1 MSRFLSAEAARLAP
15 YIPGEQPRT
24 QLIKLN
30 TNESPFPPSPAVA
43 AAVSEQVKRLRL
55 YNDNE
60 CTALKA
66 AIAEQYGLA
75 PAQVLPSNGSDEVLA
90 FALRAFCGA
99 GKPLAFADIT
109 YGFYEVWANLFGIGA
124 RRIPLAEDFSVR
136 PEDYFGLGCTI
147 VLANPNAPTGLV
159 LPPAEIERI
168 LDANPNDIVIID
180 EAYADF
186 APESCLSLLQTHE
199 NLLLV
204 RTFSKSR
211 SLAGG
216 RLGFALGSEALI
228 ADLARVKDSFNPYN
242 VNSLTQ
248 AAGTAAM
255 QDTAYFRQCTA
266 EICATRAWAAGQLR
280 QLGFVLTDSAANFLF
295 ACHPAMP
302 GAALAQQLRARGI
315 LVRRW
320 DAPRIQNWMRISV
333 GSRREMEALVTAL
346 KEILTGAG
354 QARG

>member
-15 YIPGEQPRT
+15 YTPGEQPRT
-24 QLIKLN
+24 RFIKLN

-43 AAVSEQVKRLRL
+43 AAVAEKAGSLRL
-55 YNDNE
+55 YNDPE

-66 AIAEQYGLA
+66 ALAAEYGLT
-75 PAQVLPSNGSDEVLA
+75 PAQVLPANGSDEILA

-99 GKPLAFADIT
+99 GRALAFPDIT
-109 YGFYEVWANLFGIGA
+109 YGFYEVWAELFGIETK
-124 RRIPLAEDFSVR
+124 RIPLAEDLSLR

-147 VLANPNAPTGLV
+147 VLANPNAPTGLA
-159 LPPAEIERI
+159 LPPAEVERI
-168 LDANPNDIVIID
+168 LDANPDNIVIVD

-186 APESCLSLLQTHE
+186 APESCLSLLQKHE

-228 ADLARVKDSFNPYN
+228 ADLARIKDSFNPYN

-255 QDTAYFRQCTA
+255 QDTAYFRQCTD

-295 ACHPAMP
+295 VRHPALP
-302 GAALAQQLRARGI
+302 GAALAAGLRARGI

-320 DAPRIQNWMRISV
+320 DAPRIGDWMRISV
-333 GSRREMEALVTAL
+333 GSRKEMEALITAL
-346 KEILTGAG
+346 KEILAGAG
-354 QARG
+354 QARA